1 MERTYSDDDDDGGGG
16 GDGDGGGGGGGGGDF
31 FSDTRTLISRLPP
44 WTRDSRLFR
53 KRPCF

>member
-1 MERTYSDDDDDGGGG
+1 MERTYS
-16 GDGDGGGGGGGGGDF
+16 DGDGGGGGGGGGDF